1 MLLRNRACYTLW
13 QTHHILSTATRLLY
27 TGISKELKMP
37 LQMSDV
43 SLTIRSV
50 RVPVGTSFANVGY
63 ADLGCAD
70 GAVCLALHGAPG
82 SVEDMVDLA
91 PALTEAGFR
100 LLIPEFPGSECPL

>member
-1 MLLRNRACYTLW
+1 MLLRRRACYTLW
-13 QTHHILSTATRLLY
+13 QTHRVLSTTIRLAS
-27 TGISKELKMP
+27 TGVGKDFKMP

-50 RVPVGTSFANVGY
+50 RVPVGGSIAKVGY
-63 ADLGCAD
+63 ADLGHAE

-82 SVEDMVDLA
+82 SIEDMVDLA